1 MTQSAPESKPLV
13 SFNPAAQNPLEAKT
27 CRELST
33 HELAQVL
40 AARLTLTDEHWHQ
53 KKGDRTVRAPEQAA
67 AALVYLLNPHNPDKK
82 AAQAE
87 ALDHLKQAVGWL
99 DRSLKA
105 PPCPDHGR

>member
-1 MTQSAPESKPLV
+1 MPQPTPQPMSLV
-13 SFNPAAQNPLEAKT
+13 PFNPVAQNPLETKPCNT
-27 CRELST
+27 LSN

-40 AARLTLTDEHWHQ
+40 AARLSLTDEKWHQ

-67 AALVYLLNPHNPDKK
+67 AALVYLLNDTHPDKK

-87 ALDHLKQAVGWL
+87 ALDHLQQAVGWL

-105 PPCPDHGR
+105 PPCPDHGH